1 MNDEKTPCPLV
12 GCCDCDCDCDCDDD
26 CDDDCVVRTGEGDSE
41 VGEGVLVMYFLKAL
55 VRVMIIR

>member
-12 GCCDCDCDCDCDDD
+12 GCCDCDCDCD
-26 CDDDCVVRTGEGDSE
+26 DDCVVSTGEGDSE